1 MANFCKK
8 CGRPLEN
15 GRCPVCDP
23 VSNNPYAQPAPP
35 VDFNQG
41 SGSAF
46 LGGLEQDFRSLSQSR
61 DVFRLIPAAAFG
73 VLALVTLVSLVMSF
87 LPEIPYGLA
96 MAVSWIQLLAFL
108 AVGAGAVGLFKGDS
122 QSGAGLLQGVICAL
136 LGFSGVLNLLG
147 FSGVLN
153 LLGFSGVLNLLG
165 MVTYGFTTYNFLPP
179 CLFLLMLGLG
189 TAEKDRIWRV
199 RYYVGAGLLALS
211 MLLSIFTNSNVLHY
225 IFLLYCTLC
234 AGISF
239 VRSAAKTAA

>member
-73 VLALVTLVSLVMSF
+73 VLALVTLVSLAMSF
-87 LPEIPYGLA
+87 IVAPIFFPPFPYILPVRIHKHPGNEN
-96 MAVSWIQLLAFL
+96 VS
-108 AVGAGAVGLFKGDS
+108 
-122 QSGAGLLQGVICAL
+122 
-136 LGFSGVLNLLG
+136 
-147 FSGVLN
+147 
-153 LLGFSGVLNLLG
+153 
-165 MVTYGFTTYNFLPP
+165 
-179 CLFLLMLGLG
+179 
-189 TAEKDRIWRV
+189 
-199 RYYVGAGLLALS
+199 LS
-211 MLLSIFTNSNVLHY
+211 LI
-225 IFLLYCTLC
+225 
-234 AGISF
+234 
-239 VRSAAKTAA
+239 

>member
-73 VLALVTLVSLVMSF
+73 VLALVTLVSLAMSF
-87 LPEIPYGLA
+87 LTEIPYGLA
-96 MAVSWIQLLAFL
+96 MAVRWIQLLAFL

-136 LGFSGVLNLLG
+136 LGFSGL
-147 FSGVLN
+147 
-153 LLGFSGVLNLLG
+153 LNLLG
-165 MVTYGFTTYNFLPP
+165 MVSYGFTTYNFLPP

-189 TAEKDRIWRV
+189 TAEKDRIWRML
-199 RYYVGAGLLALS
+199 YYVGAGLLTLS

-225 IFLLYCTLC
+225 IFLFYCALC

>member
-73 VLALVTLVSLVMSF
+73 
-87 LPEIPYGLA
+87 G
-96 MAVSWIQLLAFL
+96 
-108 AVGAGAVGLFKGDS
+108 
-122 QSGAGLLQGVICAL
+122 
-136 LGFSGVLNLLG
+136 
-147 FSGVLN
+147 
-153 LLGFSGVLNLLG
+153 
-165 MVTYGFTTYNFLPP
+165 
-179 CLFLLMLGLG
+179 
-189 TAEKDRIWRV
+189 
-199 RYYVGAGLLALS
+199 
-211 MLLSIFTNSNVLHY
+211 TNSP
-225 IFLLYCTLC
+225 
-234 AGISF
+234 
-239 VRSAAKTAA
+239 AADHRKDASHVPESDLPL

>member
-46 LGGLEQDFRSLSQSR
+46 LGGLEQDFRSLQHSR
-61 DVFRLIPAAAFG
+61 DVFRLIPAAGFG
-73 VLALVTLVSLVMSF
+73 VLALLLLVRFVASLS
-87 LPEIPYGLA
+87 GLSYE
-96 MAVSWIQLLAFL
+96 MALVLNWVDVLASL
-108 AVGAGAVGLFKGDS
+108 AIGVGAVGFFKS
-122 QSGAGLLQGVICAL
+122 QNWNGVALLQGTVCTL
-136 LGFSGVLNLLG
+136 LGVSGVFNLL
-147 FSGVLN
+147 S
-153 LLGFSGVLNLLG
+153 LLAHQYVAF
-165 MVTYGFTTYNFLPP
+165 TYLFA

-189 TAEKDRIWRV
+189 MTEREKVWKGI
-199 RYYVGAGLLALS
+199 YLCGAALLTVILLLAV
-211 MLLSIFTNSNVLHY
+211 FVDWY
-225 IFLLYCTLC
+225 FLQFLFQFYCAAC

-239 VRSAAKTAA
+239 VRSAANTAA

>member
-46 LGGLEQDFRSLSQSR
+46 LGGLEQDFRSLQHSR

-96 MAVSWIQLLAFL
+96 MAAVSWIQLLAFL
-108 AVGAGAVGLFKGDS
+108 AAGAGAVGLFKGDS

-136 LGFSGVLNLLG
+136 LGFSGL
-147 FSGVLN
+147 
-153 LLGFSGVLNLLG
+153 LNLLG
-165 MVTYGFTTYNFLPP
+165 MVTYGFTL
-179 CLFLLMLGLG
+179 
-189 TAEKDRIWRV
+189 R
-199 RYYVGAGLLALS
+199 
-211 MLLSIFTNSNVLHY
+211 
-225 IFLLYCTLC
+225 
-234 AGISF
+234 
-239 VRSAAKTAA
+239 

>member
-46 LGGLEQDFRSLSQSR
+46 LGELEQDFRSLSQSR
-61 DVFRLIPAAAFG
+61 DVFQLIPAVAFG
-73 VLALVTLVSLVMSF
+73 VLALMALLSLVAF
-87 LPEIPYGLA
+87 LTEISYGMA
-96 MAVSWIQLLAFL
+96 MVLGWIELLACL
-108 AVGAGAVGLFKGDS
+108 AVGVGAVGLFKGDS
-122 QSGAGLLQGVICAL
+122 QSGAGLLQGTICAL
-136 LGFSGVLNLLG
+136 LGFSGL
-147 FSGVLN
+147 
-153 LLGFSGVLNLLG
+153 LNLLG
-165 MVTYGFTTYNFLPP
+165 MVSYGFTTYNFLPP

-199 RYYVGAGLLALS
+199 LYFVGAGLLALS

-225 IFLLYCTLC
+225 IFLFYCALC

-239 VRSAAKTAA
+239 VRSAANTAA